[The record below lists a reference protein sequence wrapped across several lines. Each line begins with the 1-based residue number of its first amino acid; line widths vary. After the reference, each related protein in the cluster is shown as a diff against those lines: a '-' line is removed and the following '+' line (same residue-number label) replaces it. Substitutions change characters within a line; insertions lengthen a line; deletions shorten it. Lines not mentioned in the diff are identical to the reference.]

1 MSAMLAKVK
10 TGLWLGIYFALVRIF
25 PKKATQGLLQFIM
38 AAPKAWR
45 KSGQDVGWV
54 FTCPVAPSLLSSSAG
69 ETTRSASPGVNT
81 RSVARLVGVAFLSTS
96 ALVHLPFLPYSGAS
110 PGKQAATNHCL
121 PDALAPPTP
130 RKTSPHL
137 GDNKEGGKQDG
148 LVDGILY
155 RWGCQRKC

>member
-1 MSAMLAKVK
+1 MARDIHTSLNDKFV
-10 TGLWLGIYFALVRIF
+10 LIEFSH
-25 PKKATQGLLQFIM
+25 KKQRRAFLLQLSM
-38 AAPKAWR
+38 AAPRAWR

-155 RWGCQRKC
+155 RRDCQRKR

>member
-1 MSAMLAKVK
+1 MVWVLGFDFFPSLYVRSVSRSQDGDFV
-10 TGLWLGIYFALVRIF
+10 GLHDNFVLLEFP
-25 PKKATQGLLQFIM
+25 PKKQPRAFLLQLSM
-38 AAPKAWR
+38 AAPRAWR

-130 RKTSPHL
+130 RKTRPHL
-137 GDNKEGGKQDG
+137 GDNRE
-148 LVDGILY
+148 
-155 RWGCQRKC
+155 